1 MCGQDLP
8 QHRSRLQALETD
20 REAGGAVAVPIGGHF
35 SSSLTE
41 LALDENHDME
51 HFTKEQSEALQ
62 MLTSLQL
69 LRIELYSRLQSV
81 PEGLSGLPNLNR
93 LDIWSCG
100 SFRSLPKGG
109 LPSSLVELRISFC
122 GAIQSLPKG
131 TLPSS
136 LTVLGIT
143 CCSAFRSLP
152 KERLPSS
159 LTTLVIRGCPAFQS
173 LHQGSLPRSLQR
185 LDVRGSNKKVRR
197 QCQKLQGTIPIVY
210 L

>member
-41 LALDENHDME
+41 LVLRGNDDME

-69 LRIELYSRLQSV
+69 LRIRGYSRLKSL
-81 PEGLSGLPNLNR
+81 PEGLSGLPNLKR

-109 LPSSLVELRISFC
+109 LPSSLVVLNIWFC
-122 GAIQSLPKG
+122 NAIQSLPKG

-136 LTVLGIT
+136 LTELAIIS
-143 CCSAFRSLP
+143 CDAFRSLP

-159 LTTLVIRGCPAFQS
+159 LQW
-173 LHQGSLPRSLQR
+173 
-185 LDVRGSNKKVRR
+185 LDVTGSNKKLRR

-210 L
+210 LRD